1 MVFLNYVLKV
11 SDDAVLRIIQFYRNY
26 QKESKQP
33 SVVFFAKTE
42 FVSVTI
48 FASNKVMFQGSD
60 AYPEYQMWATLL
72 QLDMK
77 DEKKTKHS
85 KQKKKPI
92 SDYYKVSIGSD
103 EVGTGDFFGPIT
115 VCAVYVDEDLA
126 KKLFSMQIKDS
137 KTLKDDEIIKTVEEI
152 KDQVNYSL
160 LTLHNK
166 RYNELIK
173 KGFNLNK
180 IKAYLHN
187 KAILNLK
194 QKITATPEII
204 IDQFAEEKL
213 YYRYLA
219 DEQKVQRNIIFTT
232 KGESKYAS
240 IALASM
246 FARYAFV
253 KHFDLLIEESGYPLL
268 KGAGAKVDEL
278 VATIIHEKGETFLE
292 EIAKVHFKTTDKA
305 KQLLSEKIHH
315 IN

>member
-11 SDDAVLRIIQFYRNY
+11 SNEAVERIIQFYRDY

-48 FASNKVMFQGSD
+48 YSSNKVMFQGMD
-60 AYPEYQMWATLL
+60 AYQEYQMWATLL
-72 QLDMK
+72 HLQMD
-77 DEKKTKHS
+77 DEKANKEKPKEQKTN
-85 KQKKKPI
+85 
-92 SDYYKVSIGSD
+92 DYYKVSIGSD
-103 EVGTGDFFGPIT
+103 EVGTGDYFGPVI
-115 VCAVYVDEDLA
+115 VCAVYVDQELA
-126 KKLFSMQIKDS
+126 KKLYALNIKDS
-137 KTLKDDEIIKTVEEI
+137 KTLTDDAIVKTVEKL

-160 LTLHNK
+160 LTLHNN

-194 QKITATPEII
+194 RKITASPPVIV
-204 IDQFAEEKL
+204 DQFCEEKL
-213 YYRYLA
+213 YYRYLS
-219 DEQKVQRNIIFTT
+219 DEQKVAKNITFTT
-232 KGESKYAS
+232 KGESKYVS

-253 KHFDLLIEESGYPLL
+253 KHFDLLTVESGYPLK

-278 VATIIHEKGETFLE
+278 TAVILDEKGEPFLN
-292 EIAKVHFKTTDKA
+292 EIAKMHFKTTEKA
-305 KQLLSEKIHH
+305 KQILLEKKHYID
-315 IN
+315 

>member
-11 SDDAVLRIIQFYRNY
+11 SNDAVLRIIQFYRDY
-26 QKESKQP
+26 QKESTQP

-42 FVSVTI
+42 FVSVTVY
-48 FASNKVMFQGSD
+48 ASNKVMFQGMD

-72 QLDMK
+72 QMDMV
-77 DEKKTKHS
+77 DEKTE
-85 KQKKKPI
+85 KQKAKKQSM
-92 SDYYKVSIGSD
+92 SDYYKISIGSD
-103 EVGTGDFFGPIT
+103 EVGTGDYFGPVT

-126 KKLFSMQIKDS
+126 KKLYALNIKDS
-137 KTLKDDEIIKTVEEI
+137 KTLTDEAIIKTVDQL
-152 KDQVNYSL
+152 KNQVNYSL

-173 KGFNLNK
+173 RGFNLNK

-194 QKITATPEII
+194 QKITASPDII
-204 IDQFAEEKL
+204 IDQFTEEKL
-213 YYRYLA
+213 YFRYLA
-219 DEQKVQRNIIFTT
+219 DEQKVQKNIIFTT

-253 KHFDLLIEESGYPLL
+253 KHFDQLSEECGYPLV

-278 VATIIHEKGETFLE
+278 AATILHEKGEIFLE
-292 EIAKVHFKTTDKA
+292 DIAKVHFKTTVKA
-305 KQLLSEKIHH
+305 KQLLQEKKHH